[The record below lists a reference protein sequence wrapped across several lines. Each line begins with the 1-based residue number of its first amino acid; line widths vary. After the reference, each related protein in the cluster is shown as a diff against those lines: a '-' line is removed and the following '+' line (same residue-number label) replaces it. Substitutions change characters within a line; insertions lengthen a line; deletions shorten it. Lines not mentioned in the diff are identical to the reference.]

1 MIIELTSIADV
12 WKTTSHAFYDERGNF
27 AESFKESSVF
37 HDTGKEF
44 GIKQLSYSSSNKSV
58 IRGVHYS
65 LSPIPQFKWITC
77 IRGSILDIVT
87 DIRIGSETFGKCI
100 SFELQAGDGVGVLI
114 LDRLGHSFYSREDG
128 SILSYALS
136 TEYEPSYD
144 RTINPLD
151 KELNIPWP
159 QGTHILSLKDS
170 NAPTLMQLSEESQL
184 PLFFRSN

>member
-1 MIIELTSIADV
+1 MC
-12 WKTTSHAFYDERGNF
+12 
-27 AESFKESSVF
+27 
-37 HDTGKEF
+37 
-44 GIKQLSYSSSNKSV
+44 KSGPTV
-58 IRGVHYS
+58 QSCNRNA
-65 LSPIPQFKWITC
+65 ITV
-77 IRGSILDIVT
+77 LK
-87 DIRIGSETFGKCI
+87 ETFGKCI